1 MDVVYRCC
9 CGLDVHKDSV
19 TACVLWAERKGKS
32 QQEKRR
38 FGTFTRNLLALSD
51 WLHECGVTQVAMEST
66 GVYWKPEWHVLEGQ
80 FELLLVNAQHVKAIP
95 GQKTDRKDSAWLAEL
110 LQHGL
115 LKSSFVPPEPIREW
129 RDLTRYRV
137 NLAQECNRIANR
149 IQKVL
154 EDANLKLAS
163 VATDALGASGRAM
176 LKAVIAGEQDVEKL
190 AEMSRGL
197 LRRKIPELQ
206 LALEGYVSQHHRF
219 LLQELLDHLEFVEGK
234 MTRLEQEIAERLRP
248 FEDTVRRLCT
258 VPGIDRVSAWGI
270 ISEIGLNMDQFEDA
284 KHLASWARLCP
295 GNRESA
301 GKRKSGR
308 IRKGSAWLRRHLC
321 QSAWGVSTKQNNYLS
336 ALFRRLAARRGVKRA
351 TMAVAHALLSIAYR
365 ILKDTAVYR
374 DLGPDYFDQ
383 LHPQRLKNRLVKRL
397 EGLGFQVTLE
407 ARPLPA

>member
-176 LKAVIAGEQDVEKL
+176 LKAVIAGEQDVEKT
-190 AEMSRGL
+190 G
-197 LRRKIPELQ
+197 
-206 LALEGYVSQHHRF
+206 
-219 LLQELLDHLEFVEGK
+219 
-234 MTRLEQEIAERLRP
+234 
-248 FEDTVRRLCT
+248 
-258 VPGIDRVSAWGI
+258 
-270 ISEIGLNMDQFEDA
+270 
-284 KHLASWARLCP
+284 
-295 GNRESA
+295 
-301 GKRKSGR
+301 
-308 IRKGSAWLRRHLC
+308 
-321 QSAWGVSTKQNNYLS
+321 
-336 ALFRRLAARRGVKRA
+336 
-351 TMAVAHALLSIAYR
+351 
-365 ILKDTAVYR
+365 
-374 DLGPDYFDQ
+374 
-383 LHPQRLKNRLVKRL
+383 
-397 EGLGFQVTLE
+397 
-407 ARPLPA
+407 

>member
-1 MDVVYRCC
+1 MDVLHRCC
-9 CGLDVHKDSV
+9 CGLDVHKESV
-19 TACVLWAERKGKS
+19 TACVLWAEENKNRR
-32 QQEKRR
+32 EKRK
-38 FGTFTRNLLALSD
+38 FGTFTRELLAMSD
-51 WLHECGVTQVAMEST
+51 WLRERGVTHVAMEST
-66 GVYWKPEWHVLEGQ
+66 GVYWKPVFHVLEGH
-80 FELLLVNAQHVKAIP
+80 FELLVVNAQHVKAIP
-95 GQKTDRKDSAWLAEL
+95 GKKTDPRDAAWLAEL

-115 LKSSFVPPEPIREW
+115 LKSSFVPPEPIREL

-176 LKAVIAGEQDVEKL
+176 LKAIIAGEQDVQKL

-197 LRRKIPELQ
+197 LRRKIPQLH
-206 LALEGYVSQHHRF
+206 LALEGHVSAHHRF
-219 LLQELLDHLEFVEGK
+219 LLQELMDHLEFIESK

-248 FEDTVRRLCT
+248 FEETVRRLCT
-258 VPGIDRVSAWGI
+258 VPGIDRLSAWGI
-270 ISEIGLNMDQFEDA
+270 ISEIGLNMEQFPDEH
-284 KHLASWARLCP
+284 HLASWAGLCP
-295 GNRESA
+295 GNWESA

-351 TMAVAHALLSIAYR
+351 TIAVAHALLVIAYH
-365 ILKDTAVYR
+365 ILKRPVEYH
-374 DLGPDYFDQ
+374 DLGADYFDR
-383 LHPQRLKNRLVKRL
+383 LHPERLKRKLVKRL
-397 EGLGFQVTLE
+397 EGLGFQVTIT
-407 ARPLPA
+407 PSPQPA

>member
-1 MDVVYRCC
+1 
-9 CGLDVHKDSV
+9 
-19 TACVLWAERKGKS
+19 
-32 QQEKRR
+32 
-38 FGTFTRNLLALSD
+38 
-51 WLHECGVTQVAMEST
+51 MEST
-66 GVYWKPEWHVLEGQ
+66 GVYWKPVWHMLEGQ

-95 GQKTDRKDSAWLAEL
+95 GKKTDRRDSAWLAEL

-115 LKSSFVPPEPIREW
+115 LQSSFVPPQTIREL

-137 NLAQECNRIANR
+137 TLAQECNRIANR

-154 EDANLKLAS
+154 EDANVKLAS

-176 LKAVIAGEQDVEKL
+176 LKAMIAGEKDPQKL

-197 LRRKIPELQ
+197 LRRKIPQLQ
-206 LALEGYVSQHHRF
+206 MALEGQVSPHHRF
-219 LLQELLDHLEFVEGK
+219 LLQELLDHLEFVESK
-234 MTRLEQEIAERLRP
+234 MTRLEQEIGERLRP

-258 VPGIDRVSAWGI
+258 VPGIDQVSAWGI
-270 ISEIGLNMDQFEDA
+270 ISEIGFDMNQFPDA
-284 KHLASWARLCP
+284 SHLASWAGLCP
-295 GNRESA
+295 GNWESA

-351 TMAVAHALLSIAYR
+351 TIAIAHTLLVISYH
-365 ILKDTAVYR
+365 ILRDPVRYR
-374 DLGPDYFDQ
+374 DLGPDYFDK
-383 LHPQRLKNRLVKRL
+383 LHPERLKRKLVRRL

-407 ARPLPA
+407 ARDLPA